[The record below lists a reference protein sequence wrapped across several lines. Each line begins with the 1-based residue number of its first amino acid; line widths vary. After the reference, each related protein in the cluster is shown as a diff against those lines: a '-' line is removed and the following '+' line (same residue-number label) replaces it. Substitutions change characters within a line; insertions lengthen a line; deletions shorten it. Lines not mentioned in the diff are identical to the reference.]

1 MASNTVTKR
10 YTQPPEA
17 EFGIIVPKIHRVQT
31 NILNCAVQPMK
42 LDWKAVA
49 NAAGNCSPEIAEAV
63 IYMIFQFAAHFVSEG
78 NHVSIE
84 MQLGRLLIR
93 PGNI

>member
-1 MASNTVTKR
+1 
-10 YTQPPEA
+10 
-17 EFGIIVPKIHRVQT
+17 
-31 NILNCAVQPMK
+31 MK
-42 LDWKAVA
+42 LDWQAVA
-49 NAAGNCSPEIAEAV
+49 NAAGNCTPEIAEAV

-78 NHVSIE
+78 NHVSVE